1 MKLLMT
7 VLVLALSGCT
17 QLLSGQEQPVLV
29 KDPNLHIMYTTCNGA
44 AEGWDT
50 CATKATK
57 TCTNGYTVIEKTEN
71 AQGGFRSM
79 TFQCKK

>member
-1 MKLLMT
+1 MT

-71 AQGGFRSM
+71 AQGGFRSL

>member
-71 AQGGFRSM
+71 AQGGFRSL